1 MCLLWQK
8 LPFIET
14 NGEEN
19 VFYKLI
25 SLSRKK
31 FHKKVSHGLAFNSN
45 EENELPS
52 NFLKISRMRVHS

>member
-1 MCLLWQK
+1 MEK
-8 LPFIET
+8 
-14 NGEEN
+14 EN

-31 FHKKVSHGLAFNSN
+31 FHNKVSHGLTFNSN

-52 NFLKISRMRVHS
+52 NFLKISHKIMRVQS